1 MTKQLAVW
9 SETSD
14 VYVYRDDDLVTIVVN
29 STPVKTYQYS
39 SSGRAFDKLVEL
51 EVAGYRVPQE
61 LWTTGVTL
69 LGKELGLD

>member
-51 EVAGYRVPQE
+51 EVAGYKVPSE
-61 LWTTGVTL
+61 LFAAGVTL
-69 LGKELGLD
+69 VGNEMKLD